1 MTFSV
6 LCESPRERH
15 LRRSVPRSVFAA
27 MSLSAFIYFLTYMNR
42 GFEILFARFEIR
54 RFICMCG
61 RAAKAPDCKSG
72 GHDVLR
78 GCESYHMHQSLR
90 GCRLNWQTAGLQ
102 NRNSQFESEHPCQSN
117 SWKGSLTGKAVV
129 LKTTARLSL
138 AGSSPVPSA
147 NFTDL

>member
-27 MSLSAFIYFLTYMNR
+27 MSLSAFIYFLAQMDR
-42 GFEILFARFEIR
+42 GFEIFFARFEI
-54 RFICMCG
+54 CG
-61 RAAKAPDCKSG
+61 FVRI
-72 GHDVLR
+72 R
-78 GCESYHMHQSLR
+78 
-90 GCRLNWQTAGLQ
+90 
-102 NRNSQFESEHPCQSN
+102 
-117 SWKGSLTGKAVV
+117 KGSLTGKAVV